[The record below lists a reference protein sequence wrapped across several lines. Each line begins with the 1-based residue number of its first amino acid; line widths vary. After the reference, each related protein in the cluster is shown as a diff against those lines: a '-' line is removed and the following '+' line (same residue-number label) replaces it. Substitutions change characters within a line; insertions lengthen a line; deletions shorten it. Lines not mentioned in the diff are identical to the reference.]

1 MTPRAGGA
9 AARPAPNAV
18 RDHVTVHEVDDE
30 PSLYLDAAVGDALRA
45 ISHTLT
51 ERLSATLDERDSLA
65 VASALRAAAAAGVR
79 LGVAEMTASLIERG
93 HDVHVEL
100 VLDEDDPFSERYGG

>member
-1 MTPRAGGA
+1 MALGSY
-9 AARPAPNAV
+9 ARYRP
-18 RDHVTVHEVDDE
+18 DGMDDDR
-30 PSLYLDAAVGDALRA
+30 SLYLDAAVTDALRA

-51 ERLSATLDERDSLA
+51 QRLEVELGEQDSVA
-65 VASALRAAAAAGVR
+65 VAAALRGAAAAGVR

-100 VLDEDDPFSERYGG
+100 MLDDVDVWQDRYGGEGERGSP

>member
-1 MTPRAGGA
+1 M
-9 AARPAPNAV
+9 
-18 RDHVTVHEVDDE
+18 DDE
-30 PSLYLDAAVGDALRA
+30 PSIYLDAALTDALRT

-51 ERLSATLDERDSLA
+51 RRLEAELGERDSLA
-65 VASALRAAAAAGVR
+65 VAAALRAAAASGLR

-100 VLDEDDPFSERYGG
+100 VLDEVDRWSERYGKDPGPEPG

>member
-1 MTPRAGGA
+1 M
-9 AARPAPNAV
+9 
-18 RDHVTVHEVDDE
+18 HDD
-30 PSLYLDAAVGDALRA
+30 PPVYLDAALSDALRA

-51 ERLSATLDERDSLA
+51 QRLQAELGERDSLA
-65 VASALRAAAAAGVR
+65 VAAALRAAAVSGVR

-100 VLDEDDPFSERYGG
+100 VLDEADRWSERYGDHPGSDPA